1 MDIQD
6 RGALSIEQFC
16 HWASIGRSHAYN
28 EAKAGRLRLT
38 KVGKKTLVTVDDA
51 KAWLAKL
58 PKADLALQRHR

>member
-6 RGALSIEQFC
+6 RGALKIEQFC

-58 PKADLALQRHR
+58 PKANAAKAA